1 MALSGIYVSLIK
13 RHSARLASTSKAN
26 LSGASIQEILGESR
40 WPSES
45 IWQKLYRK
53 PLIPN
58 KKNSQDGI
66 QNTF

>member
-45 IWQKLYRK
+45 I
-53 PLIPN
+53 
-58 KKNSQDGI
+58 
-66 QNTF
+66 